1 LAGFFIVS
9 TSVEPVITSVVA
21 PLAPYEKSAVF
32 IHLASLFRSAKLIG
46 KHVDFA
52 ELRDHLISEYN
63 PSTFRVYV
71 TVGVAAEAGNLSGLV
86 QWMMHNG
93 YHVVQREKRVIAS
106 DYGPARVIGNIDM
119 DFAVDVMECAQ
130 SLDHAILFFGSS
142 DGTRL
147 IAALHRRNI
156 RVTVAGVYGTRDSS
170 VSNEIYKSAD
180 DFLAF
185 EDFPAAVIKSA
196 GDI

>member
-1 LAGFFIVS
+1 MS
-9 TSVEPVITSVVA
+9 TSVDWDVSPTVPS
-21 PLAPYEKSAVF
+21 LAPYEKTAVF

-52 ELRDHLISEYN
+52 ELRDHLITEYN
-63 PSTFRVYV
+63 PSTFRAYV
-71 TVGVAAEAGNLSGLV
+71 TVTVASEVGNISGLV

-106 DYGPARVIGNIDM
+106 DYGPPRVIGNIDM

-147 IAALHRRNI
+147 IEALHRRNV

-170 VSNEIYKSAD
+170 VSNEIYKAAD

-185 EDFPAAVIKSA
+185 EDFPPAVIKNA